1 MVYSKNVHKI
11 RALANDF
18 IPVLKGLDM
27 SLQNIKSSLNKIA
40 KSLDTEH
47 SSREYLIKNTRDVVI
62 FCSQSIIAAHKGDL
76 GMAKKKL
83 KKAERLLSANRKKA
97 DLELKRYLVTP
108 EQELVEASSFIAII
122 ENRPIPSIGTLKVSN
137 QAYLLGLLDLIG
149 ELKRHVFDNIRIGK
163 SKEASRIFE
172 IMENLYLY
180 LYPFAMYD
188 KLVKEARKKLDVNRK
203 LIEDARSA
211 VTEEVRR
218 ANLIDSINRFKRN
231 S

>member
-47 SSREYLIKNTRDVVI
+47 NSREYLIKNTRDVVI
-62 FCSQSIIAAHKGDL
+62 FCSQSIIAAHKADL

-83 KKAERLLSANRKKA
+83 QKAERLLSANRKKA

-108 EQELVEASSFIAII
+108 EQELVEASAFIAII

-137 QAYLLGLLDLIG
+137 QSYILGLLDLIG

-218 ANLIDSINRFKRN
+218 ANLIDSINKFKRN

>member
-1 MVYSKNVHKI
+1 
-11 RALANDF
+11 
-18 IPVLKGLDM
+18 M

-40 KSLDTEH
+40 KSLDAAQN
-47 SSREYLIKNTRDVVI
+47 SREYLIKNTRDVVI
-62 FCSQSIIAAHKGDL
+62 SCSQSIIAAHKGDL
-76 GMAKKKL
+76 AGAKKKL
-83 KKAERLLSANRKKA
+83 KRAEKLLSSNRKKA
-97 DLELKRYLVTP
+97 DSDSKRYLITP
-108 EQELVEASSFIAII
+108 EQELVEAASFIAIL
-122 ENRPIPSIGTLKVSN
+122 EKRPIPSIATLKVSN
-137 QAYLLGLLDLIG
+137 ESYILGLLDLIG

-218 ANLIDSINRFKRN
+218 TNLIDSINKFKRN
-231 S
+231 L